1 MQFIM
6 RALARYIAS
15 RPKQVDWLLERAK
28 RTPYSHIQG
37 RNTDELYMRRW
48 WLFNPYQNADG
59 SYTKRNWFMRLL
71 PSIRIHEIL
80 LPDDDQHLHD
90 HPWDAQTIIL
100 RGGYV
105 EQLPALNFKD
115 RFVKRSAGDTNA
127 IRFGEYHRITFID
140 GVAVTLFITFKYRG
154 TWGFLVDG
162 KKVPYQQYFESLKR

>member
-1 MQFIM
+1 MQILY
-6 RALARYIAS
+6 RRLARFLA
-15 RPKQVDWLLERAK
+15 RHPQLVDRLIERAK

-37 RNTDELYMRRW
+37 RNSDETYMRRW

-59 SYTKRNWFMRLL
+59 SYPKRNWFMRLL

-80 LPDDDQHLHD
+80 LADDDKHLHD

-100 RGGYV
+100 QGGYV
-105 EQLPALNFKD
+105 EQISTEHAPGNFKS
-115 RFVKRSAGDTNA
+115 RQAGDTNA
-127 IRFGEYHRITFID
+127 IRFGQYHRITFID

-154 TWGFLVDG
+154 TWGFLVNG